1 MGIVSAGF
9 TMSLDGFIAGPNDDI
24 SRLFRWYGSGDT
36 EFPVAGTDMVFRISQ
51 ASADHLRGAWSRIG
65 ALVTGRHD
73 FDVSGAW
80 GGQPLQGWHT
90 FIVTHNPPAEWTQP
104 GSPFHFVT
112 DGVESAIAQAQQAAD
127 GKDVAVGGTT
137 IVQQALRAGLID
149 EISIELVPMLLGSGT
164 RLFDHLEMHPTDLE
178 IVRVIPT
185 RDVTHLHYRVV
196 KQPAG

>member
-1 MGIVSAGF
+1 MASSPGQTTISAACSAG
-9 TMSLDGFIAGPNDDI
+9 TAAATPS
-24 SRLFRWYGSGDT
+24 FRWPARTWFSGYRR
-36 EFPVAGTDMVFRISQ
+36 PARIIC
-51 ASADHLRGAWSRIG
+51 AWSRIG